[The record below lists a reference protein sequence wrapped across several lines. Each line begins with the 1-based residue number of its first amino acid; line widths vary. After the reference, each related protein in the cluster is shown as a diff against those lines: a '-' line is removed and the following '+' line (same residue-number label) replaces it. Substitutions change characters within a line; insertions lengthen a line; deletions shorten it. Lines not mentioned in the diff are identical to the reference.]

1 MSYRYSSVDRA
12 KQIKYNKASNKL
24 HLGANLVLGT
34 NDFDINKICTNTRNT
49 SLKTTNSKYSYP
61 KKLPSINQK
70 IINRQ
75 LIDIYSKNSDFSTT
89 VGFPFS
95 FEKENKDKINY
106 TQIKTDFNK
115 DNNYYN
121 IVIHSNLSDRTSIN
135 NTLSSLTN
143 FIKPKVMKDNKSPPL
158 IKKYPNKR
166 LYPTKYSNNNDNL
179 FNSRRIIK
187 QIKDDL
193 NNKNNDESEMYK
205 KIPVHQTKIS
215 YESKYEDVVF
225 DANKVINL
233 HKYKENE
240 LKVPD
245 NDVNDF
251 ISKNKAISKNNVL
264 IKLMNDTKIIMK
276 EDNDNRNKNIKET
289 DKIIK
294 QNINNFENLSSKQR
308 DLYFKISDLLSQ
320 IQDKNADLI
329 KVLQN
334 YRTNEKILEDEI
346 FKKIEQIEELR
357 IYAKFVHKVL
367 GGDIRLFEEEL
378 IPDYENDNRPNINI
392 LVKKVYDKY
401 GHLIRKHRLSVCSN
415 YSQEKEKNK
424 NINKNINKNNNELNI
439 STSDNNDE
447 IDFDLLNDP
456 DLMIRKFKELEE
468 KILRVVEKTK
478 LYNKYEIKESK
489 DNQQLLK
496 DMKARIIQ
504 LQKEYNAS
512 KKALIDYKK
521 NEFGQKAEISEED
534 LNCIADDLCKAIN
547 QCFNNGNKREK
558 NNNKNVNNIDILV
571 LNDEMEKCMDLMIQ
585 KENTITNLMEKIE
598 NYEKNENQI
607 FREIM
612 NKRKYEV
619 KKINQEKNRE
629 NLKKNELKKQLES
642 EERMNKIIFKKRK
655 CEPPF
660 YFQKKEVK
668 EKVDENKIIEKEN
681 EELLTY
687 K

>member
-1 MSYRYSSVDRA
+1 MSYRYSSVDRT
-12 KQIKYNKASNKL
+12 KQIKYKKASNHL
-24 HLGANLVLGT
+24 HLGANLVLGS
-34 NDFDINKICTNTRNT
+34 NDFDINNILTQTRNT
-49 SLKTTNSKYSYP
+49 SLKTTNSKNLYP
-61 KKLPSINQK
+61 KKLPSINKK

-75 LIDIYSKNSDFSTT
+75 LYDKYSKNSDFSTT
-89 VGFPFS
+89 VGHISS

-106 TQIKTDFNK
+106 TQVKTDLNK
-115 DNNYYN
+115 DNYYN

-143 FIKPKVMKDNKSPPL
+143 FLKPKVIKDNKSPPT

-166 LYPTKYSNNNDNL
+166 LYPTKYSDNQENL
-179 FNSRRIIK
+179 FNYRKIIK
-187 QIKDDL
+187 QIKSNS
-193 NNKNNDESEMYK
+193 NNNNNDNSEFYK
-205 KIPVHQTKIS
+205 KIPVHQNKIS

-225 DANKVINL
+225 DANNVIN
-233 HKYKENE
+233 HFRSNKQNE

-251 ISKNKAISKNNVL
+251 ILQNKTISKNNVL
-264 IKLMNDTKIIMK
+264 IKVMKDAKIIMK
-276 EDNDNRNKNIKET
+276 EDNENRTKNIKESENF
-289 DKIIK
+289 IK
-294 QNINNFENLSSKQR
+294 QSMNNFENISSKQR
-308 DLYFKISDLLSQ
+308 ELYFKISDLLSK

-329 KVLQN
+329 RVLQN
-334 YRTNEKILEDEI
+334 YRANEKILEDEI

-367 GGDIRLFEEEL
+367 GGDTRLFEEVL
-378 IPDYENDNRPNINI
+378 IPDYENDNKPSINV

-401 GHLIRKHRLSVCSN
+401 GHFIKKHKLSSSVNSN

-424 NINKNINKNNNELNI
+424 NKNNNELNL
-439 STSDNNDE
+439 SNSDNDE

-468 KILRVVEKTK
+468 KILRIVEKTK
-478 LYNKYEIKESK
+478 LYNKYEIKQSK

-496 DMKARIIQ
+496 DMKAKIMK
-504 LQKEYNAS
+504 LQKEYDAS

-521 NEFGQKAEISEED
+521 NEFGKKAEISEED
-534 LNCIADDLCKAIN
+534 LNFMADDLCKEII

-558 NNNKNVNNIDILV
+558 NKNKHVNKIDILE
-571 LNDEMEKCMDLMIQ
+571 LNDDMEKCMNIMIQ
-585 KENTITNLMEKIE
+585 KESILTNLLEKIE
-598 NYEKNENQI
+598 NYEINDYQI
-607 FREIM
+607 FKEIM

-619 KKINQEKNRE
+619 KMTNQQKNRE
-629 NLKKNELKKQLES
+629 LLQNNEIKKQLES

-668 EKVDENKIIEKEN
+668 EKIDENKIIEKEN
-681 EELLTY
+681 EELLIY
-687 K
+687 Q